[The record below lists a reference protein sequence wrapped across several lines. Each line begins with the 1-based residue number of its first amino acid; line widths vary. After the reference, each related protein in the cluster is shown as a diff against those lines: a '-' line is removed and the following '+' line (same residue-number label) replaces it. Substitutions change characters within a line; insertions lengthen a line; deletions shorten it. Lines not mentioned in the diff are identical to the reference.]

1 MSQVTSEHRESV
13 TSKADVVPPE
23 LGGWVAQ
30 QLNVSEASLA
40 IKQIAGDASPRRY
53 FRVARKHRVV

>member
-23 LGGWVAQ
+23 LGGWVFQ
-30 QLNVSEASLA
+30 QLNVPEASGYQA
-40 IKQIAGDASPRRY
+40 NSR
-53 FRVARKHRVV
+53 